1 MVTIPNL
8 NNIDLLF
15 ISELETYYI
24 LWISQRKELYQ
35 PIKGVPV
42 IFEFIV

>member
-15 ISELETYYI
+15 ISEFETYYN
-24 LWISQRKELYQ
+24 LWISQQKELYQ
-35 PIKGVPV
+35 PIKGVSV